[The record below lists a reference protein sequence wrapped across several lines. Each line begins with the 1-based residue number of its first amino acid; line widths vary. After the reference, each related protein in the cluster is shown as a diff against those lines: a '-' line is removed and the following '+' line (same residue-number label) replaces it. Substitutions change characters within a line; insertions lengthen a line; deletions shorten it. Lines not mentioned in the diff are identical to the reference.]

1 MWDFLTAGSMTIV
14 LEYNLIDVY
23 KESNEVNS
31 EIDLI
36 LTYSVRNWT

>member
-1 MWDFLTAGSMTIV
+1 MWDFLTTGSTTIV